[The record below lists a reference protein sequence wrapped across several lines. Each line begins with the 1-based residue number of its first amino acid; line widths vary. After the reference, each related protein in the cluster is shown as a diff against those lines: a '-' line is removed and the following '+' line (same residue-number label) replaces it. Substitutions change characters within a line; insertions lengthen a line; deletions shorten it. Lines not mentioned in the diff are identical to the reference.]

1 MRKGVVPVVFDENK
15 EVKINGIVISKKDG
29 KEIGKVVAS
38 RGGGVGLAL
47 VRFAKVENVSEGV
60 SIETVDE
67 SATEEKRKRKRSP
80 SANLERL
87 TGGRT
92 IGIQEISY

>member
-38 RGGGVGLAL
+38 RGGGVRLAL

-67 SATEEKRKRKRSP
+67 SGSGGRKRKRRRSQVCEFGA
-80 SANLERL
+80 SNWWSHHWNSRD
-87 TGGRT
+87 
-92 IGIQEISY
+92 